1 MAGDAKYT
9 DHEVHAI
16 IDHALR
22 LQHGRTID
30 HQQLVAVASEVGI
43 SEQDLEA
50 AVHEVRLT
58 RETDGAKTRILARR
72 RQRLLSHVWTF
83 VVVNVFLFAINYL
96 TTPGEWWV
104 SFSVLGWGLVLL
116 FHTRAALSKEV
127 SERALRRE
135 KKRSKSEQPRQHVPP
150 PRSTTAPRAR
160 LASAALEH
168 GAAELGAA
176 VQDGVGQLLARAAA
190 ELRAKTGSPR
200 VRVGSADARAESGEA
215 PARARATDGPDEM
228 TAQDVALPRS
238 ERRR

>member
-1 MAGDAKYT
+1 MARDGNYT
-9 DHEVHAI
+9 DDEVHAI
-16 IDHALR
+16 IEHALR
-22 LQHGRTID
+22 LQHGRSID

-50 AVHEVRLT
+50 AVHEVRLA
-58 RETDGAKTRILARR
+58 RESDKAKARILARR

-83 VVVNVFLFAINYL
+83 ALVNAFLFAINYL

-104 SFSVLGWGLVLL
+104 LFSVLGWGLALL

-135 KKRSKSEQPRQHVPP
+135 KKRSKAEQPRRHVATAE
-150 PRSTTAPRAR
+150 SSTAPRAR
-160 LASAALEH
+160 IASASLEH

-200 VRVGSADARAESGEA
+200 VRVEGTNARADSGEA
-215 PARARATDGPDEM
+215 PAKARAAHSIDEL
-228 TAQDVALPRS
+228 TEQDEALPRS